1 MIYYINYLNY
11 FGKIVLDFYG
21 TWKYN
26 FIKNVFIFF
35 FYNKFQNYYKYILK
49 KNINWRIYKNIFI
62 IFFINI
68 YTMYYKKK
76 FLIILLKE

>member
-35 FYNKFQNYYKYILK
+35 FYNKFQNYYKYIFK
-49 KNINWRIYKNIFI
+49 KNIN
-62 IFFINI
+62 
-68 YTMYYKKK
+68 
-76 FLIILLKE
+76 